1 MNRFR
6 ILSIAALM
14 IVWLLL
20 ARLFPPSIV
29 PGPHAVGAAMWS
41 NILSGQA
48 FFHLYKTLVRVG
60 FGLIL
65 TMILGI
71 AVGAAMGLSKKGEV
85 FLDAWVMVGLT
96 IPAIVYGILFLL
108 WFRLSELA
116 PIVGIGVA
124 AFPTVAIAI
133 WQGIKGIDTQLV
145 RMGTAFHLSRTA
157 IFRKIILPQLVPQI
171 LASMRSALGICWKIC
186 TTVELIGMSS
196 GVGYMLYYWFGLFS
210 MAQVFAWT
218 LSFLLVMF
226 AIEYLLFKPIENRLT
241 RWRT

>member
-1 MNRFR
+1 V
-6 ILSIAALM
+6 L
-14 IVWLLL
+14 
-20 ARLFPPSIV
+20 
-29 PGPHAVGAAMWS
+29 AAMWS
-41 NILSGQA
+41 NVLSGQA

-96 IPAIVYGILFLL
+96 IPAIVYGIIFLL

-145 RMGTAFHLSRTA
+145 RMGTAFHLGRTA

-218 LSFLLVMF
+218 LSFLMVMF
-226 AIEYLLFKPIENRLT
+226 AIEYLLFKPIESRLT
-241 RWRT
+241 RWRS